1 MASSHWAAVAQ
12 AALSGCSAPPG
23 IALSLSILS
32 RFCRRLCAPL
42 FALTSMSAVGATEE
56 PFPRYPELAPKVAF
70 WTDIFARYSLHDS
83 VIHPAAYP
91 HVVIEVLHFD
101 PQLPPAQRHREEE
114 ARKQAHR
121 VALQRLQATRDPGRL
136 SPADRA
142 LYDRFQGIKDARR
155 FEKAAQSLRAQRG
168 VRERTEQ
175 ALAVSG
181 AYLPSME
188 TTFRSY
194 ALPIEL
200 TRLPIV
206 ESSFNIDAYSKS
218 RAAGLW
224 QFIPS
229 SARIYMRLDEAVD
242 DRRDPW
248 RSTDAAARHLRDD
261 YALLGNWPL
270 ALTAYNHGR
279 NGVAR
284 GLAEV
289 KGKTLVDLI
298 ERYEHPRF
306 GFASKNFYAEFLAA
320 KDIEAEAR
328 RYFPTLVRQQ
338 PQPYAEIELAEYLPF
353 SSVVAMSGLDRE
365 QFRRLN
371 PALSEAV
378 VRGQL
383 WIPKGQRI
391 RLPEPQAPAFK
402 AAYARLPA
410 AERYREQRAYW
421 RMHRVQ
427 RGEVLSRIARRY
439 GVSVKAIQ
447 QANQLRQPGHIR
459 IGQTLKIPPGNGAA
473 GSTGL
478 RKVVLRVHTV
488 RAGETL
494 SAIARRHR
502 VGVQAIAQ
510 LNRLDDRHLIKPG
523 QKLKIPG

>member
-1 MASSHWAAVAQ
+1 MPACRLRLLHHQ
-12 AALSGCSAPPG
+12 EFALPC
-23 IALSLSILS
+23 LLDL
-32 RFCRRLCAPL
+32 RRCRRRLAPL
-42 FALTSMSAVGATEE
+42 LVLMSASAFGATEE

-91 HVVIEVLHFD
+91 HVVLDVLHFD
-101 PQLPPAQRHREEE
+101 PELSPAQRHRQEE
-114 ARKQAHR
+114 ASKRAHR
-121 VALQRLQATRDPGRL
+121 QALQRLQAARDPATL

-142 LYDRFQGIKDARR
+142 LYDRFQGIADARR

-168 VRERTEQ
+168 VKERTEQ

-188 TTFRSY
+188 ATFRQY

-218 RAAGLW
+218 SAAGLW

-242 DRRDPW
+242 ERRDPW

-261 YALLGNWPL
+261 YALLGSWPL

-298 ERYEHPRF
+298 ERYDHPRF
-306 GFASKNFYAEFLAA
+306 GFASRNFYAEFLAA
-320 KDIEAEAR
+320 KDIEAEAQ
-328 RYFPTLVRQQ
+328 RYFPALVRQQ
-338 PQPYAEIELAEYLPF
+338 PQPYAEIELSDYLPF
-353 SSVVAMSGLDRE
+353 PSVVAMSGLDRE

-378 VRGQL
+378 IRGQL
-383 WIPKGQRI
+383 WVPKGQRI
-391 RLPEPQAPAFK
+391 RLPESQAPAFK
-402 AAYARLPA
+402 RAYARLPA
-410 AERYREQRAYW
+410 AERHREQRPYW
-421 RMHRVQ
+421 RVHRVQ
-427 RGEVLSRIARRY
+427 RGDVLGRIARRY

-447 QANQLRQPGHIR
+447 QANQLRQAGHIR
-459 IGQTLKIPPGNGAA
+459 IGQTLKIPPGNGVA
-473 GSTGL
+473 GGPGL

-494 SAIARRHR
+494 SAIARKHR
-502 VGVQAIAQ
+502 VGVRAIAQ
-510 LNRLDDRHLIKPG
+510 LNQLGDRHLIKPG